1 MHVFANVPIILSVYD
16 FLYFKFL
23 YHALMKVAETF
34 VTCIIIKKLIGEK
47 KNVKLI
53 NFHSKSFNMTEYLGV

>member
-1 MHVFANVPIILSVYD
+1 
-16 FLYFKFL
+16 
-23 YHALMKVAETF
+23 MKVAETF

-47 KNVKLI
+47 KNVKFI